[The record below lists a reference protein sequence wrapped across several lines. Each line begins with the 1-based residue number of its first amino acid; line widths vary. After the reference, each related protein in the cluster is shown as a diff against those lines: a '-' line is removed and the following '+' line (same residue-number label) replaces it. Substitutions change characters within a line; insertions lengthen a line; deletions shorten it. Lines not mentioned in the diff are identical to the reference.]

1 MSNKE
6 TLQSFNNRLNK
17 NNLNLDNVLETINSL
32 PKAINTDYTPE
43 FISFRGYTG
52 NSLEIATRN
61 IDTSN
66 ITNMKDIFNGCK
78 SLTSLDLS
86 GWNTSKV
93 TSMQNMFNSCSS
105 LTNLDLSSFD
115 TSKVTSMQN
124 MFNSCSSLTNLDLSS
139 FDTSNVTNM
148 QNIFDGCYSLTKLDI
163 RNFNF
168 DKVTTY
174 LYMFMNIQKD
184 CEIIVKDDTAK
195 EWVLSMAK
203 NYSSVEFTNIKTVTE
218 LEG

>member
-115 TSKVTSMQN
+115 TS
-124 MFNSCSSLTNLDLSS
+124 
-139 FDTSNVTNM
+139 NVTNM